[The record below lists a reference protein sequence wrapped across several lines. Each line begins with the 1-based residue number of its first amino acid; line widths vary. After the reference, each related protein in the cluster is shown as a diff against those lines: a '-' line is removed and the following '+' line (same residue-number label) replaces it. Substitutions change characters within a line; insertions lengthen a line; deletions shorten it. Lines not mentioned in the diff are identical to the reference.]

1 MADGLKLNLKEVGVL
16 KNTEGTFHEV
26 KGKNNSGA
34 NFSWRSPIALTID
47 GSINTNVSNFYV
59 HSSNNSGQNA
69 DILVDW
75 GDGSET
81 IITTH
86 GTTNLSH
93 SYPTA
98 TANYDLVIY
107 PLTRYSNYYVQTFL
121 SSIIEVKSFGS
132 VTDEQFSGVTS
143 SSSIGSTNLVSVP
156 KSISPKIKSLGS
168 LLSVSASGDT
178 FNDVN
183 ITYWDVSG
191 VDNFSRAFSGR
202 DVFNRDISGWD
213 TSGATDLSSM
223 FLRTLSFNQ
232 DLSSWDT
239 SNVIY
244 MSSMFSQ
251 AASFNQ
257 NLGSWTIKN
266 VTSMSSMFSSS
277 GMSTENYSRTL
288 IGWANSH
295 YSGNAKNNV
304 SLGATSITYNSTAY
318 TTGNQ
323 FNDAVSAR
331 AYLVGTAGWT
341 ITDAGAV

>member
-16 KNTEGTFHEV
+16 KNTEGTFHEI

-156 KSISPKIKSLGS
+156 KSISPKIKSLEE
-168 LLSVSASGDT
+168 LLLVSASGDT
-178 FNDVN
+178 FNDINV
-183 ITYWDVSG
+183 TYWDVSG
-191 VDNFSRAFSGR
+191 VDNFFVAFAGR
-202 DVFNRDISGWD
+202 DAFNRDVSVWDISQ
-213 TSGATDLSSM
+213 ATNLRSM
-223 FLRTLSFNQ
+223 FANAISFNQ
-232 DLSSWDT
+232 NISPWNT
-239 SNVIY
+239 SNVIQ
-244 MSSMFSQ
+244 MQTVFSG
-251 AASFNQ
+251 ASSFNQ
-257 NLGSWTIKN
+257 NLGSWSIKN
-266 VTSMSSMFSSS
+266 VTGMSGMFNNS

-341 ITDAGAV
+341 ITDGGAV